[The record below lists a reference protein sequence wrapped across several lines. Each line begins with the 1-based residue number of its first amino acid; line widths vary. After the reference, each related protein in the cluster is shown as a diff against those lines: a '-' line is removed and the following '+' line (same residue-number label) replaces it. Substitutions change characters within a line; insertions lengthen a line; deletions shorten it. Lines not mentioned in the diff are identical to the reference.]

1 MAERLYN
8 GVVTDEG
15 IAQARQAKGNIGWY
29 IIPTKYGISDV
40 KGAFSAARTIDQVN
54 PAWYEHGFNAIS
66 DVSYLEKNK
75 LMFTV
80 TIPGNAFTAPKTI
93 SEIYFYAQTPQATE
107 YLYVLI
113 QPINPI
119 TWNPGVT
126 QKMSFVIA
134 LSNSDKGDIYN
145 IQFSS
150 PDDIE
155 DHNKD
160 LLAHPYLLAR
170 DGSRTATSI
179 LKYAEKL
186 DFTNPRDIPDL
197 EYVLNAMPTGFMTYW
212 PVSTPPS
219 GYLIRNG
226 AAISRTTYSKLH
238 TLFAN
243 AGYPYGQ
250 GDGVTTFNLPDD
262 RNKVIQGY
270 NGATTS
276 NLGAVSSMGGSL
288 GPLDASAVVNISGK
302 TFVAPDDGWVT
313 LRSHS
318 DATNTD
324 TTVTVDGAI
333 AFRNEQGHGDGR
345 AGSFWI
351 YPTIPVGKGQTVKFN
366 RGSEKKFYPKKSNS
380 SSSSRAYLPI
390 IKY

>member
-93 SEIYFYAQTPQATE
+93 SEIYFYAQTPQGTE

-160 LLAHPYLLAR
+160 LLAHPHLLAR
-170 DGSRTATSI
+170 DGSRTATGI

-186 DFTNPRDIPDL
+186 DFTNPREIPDL

-219 GYLIRNG
+219 GYLVRNG

-262 RNKVIQGY
+262 RGLHIRGWD
-270 NGATTS
+270 NGR
-276 NLGAVSSMGGSL
+276 G
-288 GPLDASAVVNISGK
+288 LDAGRIFGSYQE
-302 TFVAPDDGWVT
+302 
-313 LRSHS
+313 
-318 DATNTD
+318 DATDASSLIIYMRDRHQSKNG
-324 TTVTVDGAI
+324 VGSGAI
-333 AFRNEQGHGDGR
+333 DYAVTSGGASGEAAWDFRWSTTGVIKNTKSTNETR
-345 AGSFWI
+345 
-351 YPTIPVGKGQTVKFN
+351 VKN
-366 RGSEKKFYPKKSNS
+366 
-380 SSSSRAYLPI
+380 RAYLPI

>member
-1 MAERLYN
+1 MAEKLYN
-8 GVVTDEG
+8 GVITDEG
-15 IAQARQAKGNIGWY
+15 ISQARQAKGNIGWY

-54 PAWYEHGFNAIS
+54 PAWYEHGFDAIS

-75 LMFTV
+75 LMFTI
-80 TIPGNAFTAPKTI
+80 TIPGNAFTTSKTI
-93 SEIYFYAQTPQATE
+93 SEIYFYAKTPQDTE

-113 QPINPI
+113 QPINPL

-160 LLAHPYLLAR
+160 LLAHPHLLAR
-170 DGSRTATSI
+170 DGSRTATGI

-219 GYLIRNG
+219 GYLVRNG
-226 AAISRTTYSKLH
+226 AAISRTAYPKLH

-262 RNKVIQGY
+262 RGLHIRGWD
-270 NGATTS
+270 NGRGLDAGRTFGS
-276 NLGAVSSMGGSL
+276 YQEDAVKLSDLQIYMRTIFHSKHGSGGGSVSYATAA
-288 GPLDASAVVNISGK
+288 GGGSGELAG
-302 TFVAPDDGWVT
+302 TFLW
-313 LRSHS
+313 S
-318 DATNTD
+318 DTGIIK
-324 TTVTVDGAI
+324 GANQ
-333 AFRNEQGHGDGR
+333 AEETR
-345 AGSFWI
+345 
-351 YPTIPVGKGQTVKFN
+351 VKN
-366 RGSEKKFYPKKSNS
+366 
-380 SSSSRAYLPI
+380 RAYLPI

>member
-93 SEIYFYAQTPQATE
+93 SEIYFYAQTPQGTE

-155 DHNKD
+155 DHNID

-170 DGSRTATSI
+170 DGSRTATGI

-186 DFTNPRDIPDL
+186 NFTNPREIPDL

-219 GYLIRNG
+219 GYLVRNG
-226 AAISRTTYSKLH
+226 AAISRTAYPKLH

-262 RNKVIQGY
+262 RG
-270 NGATTS
+270 
-276 NLGAVSSMGGSL
+276 L
-288 GPLDASAVVNISGK
+288 
-302 TFVAPDDGWVT
+302 FVRGWDG
-313 LRSHS
+313 
-318 DATNTD
+318 
-324 TTVTVDGAI
+324 
-333 AFRNEQGHGDGR
+333 
-345 AGSFWI
+345 
-351 YPTIPVGKGQTVKFN
+351 GKGIDPDRIFGSYQEDAINVTALQIYMRSIHHSKHGYGGGRLNSATAAAGTSDELAGALGWSDTGIIRSTKQANETRVKN
-366 RGSEKKFYPKKSNS
+366 
-380 SSSSRAYLPI
+380 RAYLPI